1 MNDSRSSNSEDEE
14 PKVKM
19 KNEISIQVDIR
30 YLDLNEN
37 PTNYIEPSTFRAR
50 QQKKLVRNKCISLDS
65 DSGLPR
71 LNETKIVNTNKS
83 SRGRSN
89 FIGIKRNHSR
99 KTYSNLFLNN
109 FNSHYRSKLI
119 NLREKLNEIHIY
131 KTPSHLIKSLHSEAD
146 PSPKDYLSYNKL
158 ELLSKPHFKSPVITK
173 KICSYRKHSHS
184 PRKANNSKEFLIP
197 KNNILDSLISTS
209 KLFLPIKT

>member
-1 MNDSRSSNSEDEE
+1 MNDSRSSNSENEE
-14 PKVKM
+14 PKVRT

-37 PTNYIEPSTFRAR
+37 PPSYIEPTTLKAR
-50 QQKKLVRNKCISLDS
+50 EQKRLVRNKCISLDS

-83 SRGRSN
+83 SRVRQN
-89 FIGIKRNHSR
+89 YFGIKRNNSR
-99 KTYSNLFLNN
+99 KTYSNLFVNN

-131 KTPSHLIKSLHSEAD
+131 KTPSHLIKGLHPEAD
-146 PSPKDYLSYNKL
+146 HSPKDYLSYNKL
-158 ELLSKPHFKSPVITK
+158 EFLAKPHFKSPVITK
-173 KICSYRKHSHS
+173 KICSYKKHSHS
-184 PRKANNSKEFLIP
+184 PRKTNNSKEFLIP

-209 KLFLPIKT
+209 KLLLPIKT